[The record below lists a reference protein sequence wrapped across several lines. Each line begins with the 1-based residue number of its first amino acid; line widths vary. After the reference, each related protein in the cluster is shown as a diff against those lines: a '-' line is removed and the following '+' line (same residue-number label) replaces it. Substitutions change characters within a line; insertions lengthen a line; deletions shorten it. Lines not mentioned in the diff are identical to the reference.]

1 MAFQL
6 PILGFAQDVARGVS
20 GVGDAFRES
29 ERRRIADR
37 EQTSLTERQRQEA
50 ETRRKENER
59 NARLTATE
67 DRLPTLAQALTNV
80 VEPTKDAEVSRTGQL
95 DTLRAGLAGDLGE
108 RLTEADIRKMG
119 AGSRNR
125 ILEAQA
131 QGKIDSDILQSKL
144 GSVLRLTQ
152 GLGDLETNQLDMV
165 IGSQAA
171 LPQFL
176 ETSNSQQKNYL
187 DAVERINQA
196 NRPSL
201 IRQGMG
207 PIATLGAGLI

>member
-29 ERRRIADR
+29 ERRRINER
-37 EQTSLTERQRQEA
+37 EQASLTERQRQEA
-50 ETRRKENER
+50 ETRRKEKER
-59 NARLTATE
+59 NASLIAAE

-95 DTLRAGLAGDLGE
+95 DTLRTTLAGSLLDRASSANINQLN
-108 RLTEADIRKMG
+108 

-144 GSVLRLTQ
+144 GSALRLTQ
-152 GLGDLETNQLDMV
+152 GLGDLETNQLGMV

-176 ETSNSQQKNYL
+176 ETSNLQQKNYL
-187 DAVERINQA
+187 DA
-196 NRPSL
+196 SL

-207 PIATLGAGLI
+207 LIATLGAGLI